1 MGTQVTSDAENR
13 VKQASEHLY
22 EALTHKFGP
31 LDMGANQPLVRAIS
45 EYGQRSREHDE
56 EGIREASRHVYEA
69 MTHHFGPMDL
79 GAHQPVVRA
88 LAEYGQ
94 ACREAGARATE

>member
-1 MGTQVTSDAENR
+1 MMTDAEAR
-13 VKQASEHLY
+13 VRQASEHLY

-56 EGIREASRHVYEA
+56 ERIREASRHVYEA
-69 MTHHFGPMDL
+69 MTHHFGPLDL
-79 GAHQPVVRA
+79 GAHQPVVKA
-88 LAEYGQ
+88 LAEYGK
-94 ACREAGARATE
+94 ACREAGMTERR